1 MFMPRA
7 SGWKSWVDSRTQGAM
22 GPRLTSALWP
32 AGLLV
37 ASLLCFA
44 PGFLCPSGPSG
55 PSVSGRAG
63 QQRVLAWSSSRPSS
77 QFGPGSSQTAVLLA
91 AACLAASTCRIFRRA
106 QDSRPAACHVA
117 TVVPQDSVAGL
128 AFAGATTV
136 DKVTST
142 RGKVARRSLYS
153 CYTLYF
159 RRWRYYEDRARR
171 NLRNRAYNIFMKNK
185 YKKAMKKVLRYGN
198 ELEYGDLQ
206 PASHDEVMED
216 VKEMMDEA
224 CEIIDEVTVQ
234 GVIHRNA
241 AAKRKDRMFR
251 AILRGSIRKGLLK
264 KPDEGDPDSFLP
276 AYKIIGYEIPEC
288 NYVREPRP
296 WQLPGWKSPWMLKWE
311 WEKWRKLTG
320 RK

>member
-117 TVVPQDSVAGL
+117 TVVPQDQGCKTSPKSVVEPHASL
-128 AFAGATTV
+128 PHQ
-136 DKVTST
+136 
-142 RGKVARRSLYS
+142 RS
-153 CYTLYF
+153 CT
-159 RRWRYYEDRARR
+159 DRIPW
-171 NLRNRAYNIFMKNK
+171 L
-185 YKKAMKKVLRYGN
+185 VLR
-198 ELEYGDLQ
+198 
-206 PASHDEVMED
+206 
-216 VKEMMDEA
+216 
-224 CEIIDEVTVQ
+224 
-234 GVIHRNA
+234 
-241 AAKRKDRMFR
+241 
-251 AILRGSIRKGLLK
+251 LLG
-264 KPDEGDPDSFLP
+264 PP
-276 AYKIIGYEIPEC
+276 
-288 NYVREPRP
+288 
-296 WQLPGWKSPWMLKWE
+296 QLT
-311 WEKWRKLTG
+311 R
-320 RK
+320 